1 MPNIFDKIR
10 GFCDI
15 IYVFLMIMYEIIL
28 TKKKNTWI
36 FDKNKI
42 YILLVFII
50 NFLYYFL
57 KLIILLFLNRVT

>member
-15 IYVFLMIMYEIIL
+15 IYVFLMIMYETIL
-28 TKKKNTWI
+28 TKKKAHEYLIKIKYI
-36 FDKNKI
+36 FF
-42 YILLVFII
+42 LVFII

-57 KLIILLFLNRVT
+57 KLTNYSFISQ